1 MRVIMTK
8 FIKRGNMGARMTE
21 ICKKKKKRRRK
32 MGVTMNKL
40 SIKDEN
46 GRGVRMNKKPDV

>member
-21 ICKKKKKRRRK
+21 ICKKKKKEEEGK
-32 MGVTMNKL
+32 WEL
-40 SIKDEN
+40 Q
-46 GRGVRMNKKPDV
+46 

>member
-21 ICKKKKKRRRK
+21 ICKKKKEEGKWE
-32 MGVTMNKL
+32 L
-40 SIKDEN
+40 Q
-46 GRGVRMNKKPDV
+46 

>member
-21 ICKKKKKRRRK
+21 ICKKKKRRRK